1 MNFHGCFL
9 YFGTFWNLGKVV
21 SDAKTY
27 ACCGVFHKGCL
38 RHTSQGEPSWV
49 PWEKSAK
56 TNWQFRAWKLN
67 LSFAWHFV
75 SFELAS
81 LRFLLCFLF
90 LPQKSCKKKTFKF
103 KKNHITM
110 DDVQLCATGIR
121 LWSIV
126 SCFAGQCC
134 CWPAVSLQQS
144 FNAITWVWYNLA
156 TWRSQSHSPVCV
168 VGLSAQVFGWF
179 CSMECACCASY
190 QV

>member
-1 MNFHGCFL
+1 MTETLHIFQKVFWDFTNFDGCLL

-75 SFELAS
+75 SFELVS
-81 LRFLLCFLF
+81 LFSFSPPKKL
-90 LPQKSCKKKTFKF
+90 QKKDFQIQKEPHY
-103 KKNHITM
+103 NGR
-110 DDVQLCATGIR
+110 CATMCNWNQTLID
-121 LWSIV
+121 
-126 SCFAGQCC
+126 CFAFRRTMLLLASGKFAAKFQCNHL
-134 CWPAVSLQQS
+134 SL
-144 FNAITWVWYNLA
+144 V
-156 TWRSQSHSPVCV
+156 
-168 VGLSAQVFGWF
+168 
-179 CSMECACCASY
+179 
-190 QV
+190 